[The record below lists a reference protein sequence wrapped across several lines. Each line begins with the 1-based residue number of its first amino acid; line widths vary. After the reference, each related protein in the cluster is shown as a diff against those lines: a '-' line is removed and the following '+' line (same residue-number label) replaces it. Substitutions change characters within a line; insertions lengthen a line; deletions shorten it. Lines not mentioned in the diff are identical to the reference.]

1 MTPRPRR
8 AASPLADL
16 SRRERQIMDVI
27 YHLGSATAVEVHE
40 RMPDPPTPTAV
51 RTMLRILEG
60 KGHLRHEKDGQR
72 HVYLPTTPRDAA
84 QRSALRDLLRV
95 FFGGN
100 TKAAVAALLDVS
112 DRPLT
117 DGERAEL
124 ARMIRASRERER

>member
-1 MTPRPRR
+1 
-8 AASPLADL
+8 
-16 SRRERQIMDVI
+16 MDVI
-27 YHLGSATAVEVHE
+27 YHLGSATAAEVHA
-40 RMPDPPTPTAV
+40 RMPHPPTPTAV

-72 HVYLPTTPRDAA
+72 HVYLPTVPRDAA
-84 QRSALRDLLRV
+84 QRGALRDLLRV

-112 DRPLT
+112 ERPLT

-124 ARMIRASRERER
+124 ARLIRASRERER